1 MKKIF
6 SLISIVSLALLV
18 FNGCQVEELSTD
30 QYSGSEVRLVAFGP
44 NPVMRGGALTF
55 YGSNLDRIVEVTV
68 PGVDPITTIQIFK
81 SGNPSEIRVKLPDD
95 GTTIGKV
102 SLKTSDGKILETQN
116 ELTYIEPIVIE
127 SFTPSNAMP
136 GDVITISGDYMNLV
150 ASVEF
155 AGGTVVKVNA
165 GATRYECKVVVPA
178 TAVTGTFI
186 LHDNSTPPNLIY
198 AADELTIG
206 DPTVTGIT
214 AASPKPGKKAV
225 VAGKYLNMIK
235 TLTFAG
241 DVDVEVADF
250 TLNAANTT
258 LSVNIPVTAKSGD
271 VVLTNYAGKEFI
283 AGAITMTKPSALTVS
298 PSPVK
303 AGAELVISGED
314 LDVVTAV
321 NFPDAGG
328 ATFAYTDGKI
338 TVASVPAAAT
348 EGNISLVMAN
358 GEGSKVAYTLVHP
371 VISSVS
377 PITLKAGEDITVSG
391 SDLDLI
397 TVAKLGGKELVIKSV
412 SPDATTLV
420 LTTLNT
426 SVAGSIELGLANGE
440 TITDATHITLTYES
454 LIIVNSMNESAHIG
468 ETVTMKGENFMLI
481 ENIYIGTT
489 KVKNYAMRSDTE
501 IKFVMPWMSA
511 PATYSVYFDLY
522 NGDRENC
529 PKSIDVGLEL
539 ETKTI
544 WEGNMYIGNWNAG
557 MQALA
562 WGGYDW
568 TTVKPG
574 TIMNIY
580 LTPDMSH
587 GYSQIRVGDG
597 TWAALPGTQIYSLDA
612 SISVLP
618 IVLTEAMLTNLTTK
632 NGLVISGAYF
642 TVTKIDLVT
651 EISQEVI
658 VWEGSRETGDYA
670 NNLELGGED
679 DWVNAGMKEGA
690 TVYIYFTAA
699 DWTVWSLQTF
709 NGHWGALPC
718 APDGTNQFNKTTNP
732 EAEAKGYV
740 TFKATGDFYTAM
752 TTHSNWGYA
761 LIVQGKNLTV
771 TKLSFLNP

>member
-321 NFPDAGG
+321 NFPMREA
-328 ATFAYTDGKI
+328 
-338 TVASVPAAAT
+338 P
-348 EGNISLVMAN
+348 L
-358 GEGSKVAYTLVHP
+358 
-371 VISSVS
+371 
-377 PITLKAGEDITVSG
+377 
-391 SDLDLI
+391 
-397 TVAKLGGKELVIKSV
+397 
-412 SPDATTLV
+412 
-420 LTTLNT
+420 
-426 SVAGSIELGLANGE
+426 
-440 TITDATHITLTYES
+440 S
-454 LIIVNSMNESAHIG
+454 LILM
-468 ETVTMKGENFMLI
+468 
-481 ENIYIGTT
+481 
-489 KVKNYAMRSDTE
+489 
-501 IKFVMPWMSA
+501 
-511 PATYSVYFDLY
+511 
-522 NGDRENC
+522 
-529 PKSIDVGLEL
+529 
-539 ETKTI
+539 
-544 WEGNMYIGNWNAG
+544 
-557 MQALA
+557 
-562 WGGYDW
+562 
-568 TTVKPG
+568 
-574 TIMNIY
+574 
-580 LTPDMSH
+580 
-587 GYSQIRVGDG
+587 
-597 TWAALPGTQIYSLDA
+597 
-612 SISVLP
+612 
-618 IVLTEAMLTNLTTK
+618 
-632 NGLVISGAYF
+632 
-642 TVTKIDLVT
+642 
-651 EISQEVI
+651 
-658 VWEGSRETGDYA
+658 
-670 NNLELGGED
+670 
-679 DWVNAGMKEGA
+679 
-690 TVYIYFTAA
+690 
-699 DWTVWSLQTF
+699 
-709 NGHWGALPC
+709 
-718 APDGTNQFNKTTNP
+718 
-732 EAEAKGYV
+732 AK
-740 TFKATGDFYTAM
+740 
-752 TTHSNWGYA
+752 
-761 LIVQGKNLTV
+761 
-771 TKLSFLNP
+771 